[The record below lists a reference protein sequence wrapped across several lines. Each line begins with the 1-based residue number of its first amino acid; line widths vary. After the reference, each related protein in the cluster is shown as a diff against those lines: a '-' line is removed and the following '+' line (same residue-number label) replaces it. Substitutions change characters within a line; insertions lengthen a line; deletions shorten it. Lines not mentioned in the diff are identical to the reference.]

1 MNLLKVLA
9 TGIAISNKRA
19 DLVDV
24 SKTAEAM
31 GIDMENWQ
39 IGVKN
44 KGGANL
50 VAKPN
55 EQTSSKT
62 NKACTGKKYLFAES
76 YSYPKV

>member
-1 MNLLKVLA
+1 
-9 TGIAISNKRA
+9 
-19 DLVDV
+19 
-24 SKTAEAM
+24 M

-62 NKACTGKKYLFAES
+62 NKACKGKKYLFSES